1 MPDIKYPIIKAKIP
15 AINWDGTI
23 STLGYFLT
31 TSINTAKDIGI
42 EKAAKLPIV
51 WPGERVFPTIN
62 IIPDMARIIE
72 INVVLEI
79 FSFKKKYPKIA
90 RKIVWVWIIKLV
102 FATVVLYMAN
112 T

>member
-1 MPDIKYPIIKAKIP
+1 
-15 AINWDGTI
+15 
-23 STLGYFLT
+23 
-31 TSINTAKDIGI
+31 
-42 EKAAKLPIV
+42 
-51 WPGERVFPTIN
+51 
-62 IIPDMARIIE
+62 MARIIE

-102 FATVVLYMAN
+102 FETVVFYMAN